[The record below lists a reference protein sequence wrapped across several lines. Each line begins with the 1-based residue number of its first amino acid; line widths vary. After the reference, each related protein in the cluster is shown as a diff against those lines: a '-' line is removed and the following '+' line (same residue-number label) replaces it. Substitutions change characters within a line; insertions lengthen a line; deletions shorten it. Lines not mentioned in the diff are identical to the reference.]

1 MTSAF
6 IGIGSNLGDSRRI
19 VAEAASRL
27 GGLPQ
32 SRLLRSSAQY
42 LTPPWGVTEQPPFI
56 NSVVEIDTDL
66 PPSELLG
73 ALLALEREAGR
84 SRDGTRWGPRALDLD
99 VLLYGDEIICD
110 AGLRVPHPHL
120 AQRAFVL
127 LPLAEIA
134 PERSVP
140 GLGRV
145 ADLLACVDAAGCRRL
160 DASQS

>member
-6 IGIGSNLGDSRRI
+6 IGIGSNLGESRRI
-19 VAEAASRL
+19 VAEAAASL

-32 SRLLRSSAQY
+32 SRLLRSSAHY

-56 NSVVEIDTDL
+56 NSVVEIETLL
-66 PPSELLG
+66 PPGELLA

-84 SRDGTRWGPRALDLD
+84 LRDGTRWGPRALDLD
-99 VLLYGDEIICD
+99 VLLYGEQIICD
-110 AGLRVPHPHL
+110 AGLCVPHPHL

-134 PERSVP
+134 PDQQVP

-145 ADLLACVDAAGCRRL
+145 ADLLARVDAADCRRL
-160 DASQS
+160 LAAES